1 MGQEMSPRPDYA
13 PMSSAESFTEY
24 LRNTHHNEWHAAT
37 DNRFIR
43 ELVSYEIEDTVY
55 ARYLTLDYAFI
66 DALVSTFGHA
76 VAVAPG
82 MPEKTRFSRFLAV
95 LTNEENDYFLR
106 SFDAFGLPAPGFD
119 NPVSHPVV
127 DGFNDLMARQ
137 RAAGSYLDV
146 LAVLVTVE
154 WVYLEWASAAVES
167 GRPTP
172 SRFYLS
178 EWITLH
184 ADPGFEDFVNWMR
197 SELDR
202 AAARAD
208 DEARARAEA
217 AFVEALKLEAA
228 FFAAAYDEN

>member
-1 MGQEMSPRPDYA
+1 MGHGTNPIPDFSK
-13 PMSSAESFTEY
+13 MTSAESFTEY
-24 LRNTHHNEWHAAT
+24 LRNTHRAEWEAAT

-43 ELVSYEIEDTVY
+43 ELVADEIEDTVY

-82 MPEKTRFSRFLAV
+82 MPEKTRFSSFLAV

-106 SFDAFGLPAPGFD
+106 CFNAFGLPAPSFD

-137 RAAGSYLDV
+137 RAAGSYLQV

-154 WVYLEWASAAVES
+154 WVYLEWASAAARS
-167 GRPTP
+167 GHATP

-184 ADPGFEDFVNWMR
+184 ADPGFADFVNWMR
-197 SELDR
+197 SEFDR
-202 AAARAD
+202 EAVLAND
-208 DEARARAEA
+208 DARARAEA

-228 FFAAAYDEN
+228 FFAAAYDEI

>member
-1 MGQEMSPRPDYA
+1 
-13 PMSSAESFTEY
+13 
-24 LRNTHHNEWHAAT
+24 
-37 DNRFIR
+37 RFVR
-43 ELVSYEIEDTVY
+43 ELVADEIDGAIY

-82 MPEKTRFSRFLAV
+82 MPEKIRFANFLAM
-95 LTNEENDYFLR
+95 LTSEENDYFLR
-106 SFDAFGLPAPGFD
+106 SFEAFGLPAPSFE

-127 DGFNDLMARQ
+127 DGFNALLARQ
-137 RAAGSYLDV
+137 RAAGTYLDV

-167 GRPTP
+167 GTPAP

-184 ADPGFEDFVNWMR
+184 ADPGFAAFVNWMR

-202 AAARAD
+202 
-208 DEARARAEA
+208 EA
-217 AFVEALKLEAA
+217 A
-228 FFAAAYDEN
+228 